1 MTIPRRSWRGAGAFA
16 AAAIVGLAG
25 GVISAGPA
33 AAHTPTWAV
42 TCSEVTLNLTAYS
55 GSATNEVT
63 VSVEG
68 GAELLPTTQFGRE
81 FSTKEPLQ
89 LPKHDKELTVRL
101 VVKAGDDDKY
111 SFEDKKTAPVCEDD
125 TPSPSPTEETP
136 SEAPSTEPPTSAPE
150 PSETPSETA
159 TEAAPAPA
167 EPSSSA
173 PDLAETGSSSSTPV
187 IGGAAL
193 AVLLA
198 GGGILWSVRKRR
210 STQH

>member
-16 AAAIVGLAG
+16 AAAVVGLAG

-55 GSATNEVT
+55 GSAENEVT

-68 GAELLPTTQFGRE
+68 GDVLLPTTKFGRE
-81 FSTKEPLQ
+81 YRTTTPLQ
-89 LPKHDKELTVRL
+89 LPEHDKELTIRL
-101 VVKAGDDDKY
+101 VVKAGDDDNFSRNETKQ
-111 SFEDKKTAPVCEDD
+111 APVCEDS
-125 TPSPSPTEETP
+125 TPPSEPTP
-136 SEAPSTEPPTSAPE
+136 SETPSTEPPASETPE
-150 PSETPSETA
+150 PSATPSETA
-159 TEAAPAPA
+159 TETAPAPA
-167 EPSSSA
+167 EPSPSA
-173 PDLAETGSSSSTPV
+173 PDLAETGSSSATPV
-187 IGGAAL
+187 IGGAAV

-210 STQH
+210 TAQH